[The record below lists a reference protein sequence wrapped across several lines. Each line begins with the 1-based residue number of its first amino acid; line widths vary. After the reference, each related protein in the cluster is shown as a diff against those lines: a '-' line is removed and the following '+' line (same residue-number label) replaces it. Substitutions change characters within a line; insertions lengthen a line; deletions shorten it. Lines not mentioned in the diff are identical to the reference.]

1 LVFTLWLGSCGAD
14 TMFPVAKVDILFCAS
29 FYHAQA
35 VTSIL
40 LDAAKWGLPGR
51 L

>member
-14 TMFPVAKVDILFCAS
+14 TIFPVAKVDILVCAS
-29 FYHAQA
+29 LNYAQA

-40 LDAAKWGLPGR
+40 LEAAKR
-51 L
+51 ARR